1 MWVVDP
7 VGHEARSAAAA
18 GRARCFGASVSESLD
33 DVLLGLDGRSYG
45 EYRRIGRRP
54 WALEQGTLTLEHVQ
68 ADPFAAPSR
77 VRIDLP
83 GSVPRLP
90 RAALDS
96 GHARRASADFLQ
108 RAVLAR
114 LGATPSPQRV
124 VRAGDDSAG
133 AAARRDAGPVAG
145 DAREAPPHGATARPG
160 TPGRPRAASDGGGER
175 LEMAHVGPEVLER
188 TGLVVAPDG
197 SLCVRLCAGLPAAGR
212 RILGRAAGELLVRRL
227 PALLASAL
235 DESAIDLPGLLEQV
249 RVIED
254 QVALRDQLARNGL
267 VAFLAEG
274 AILPRASRVDARPL
288 VGALPLVVPE
298 ALAVELDAPHA
309 GRLRGLGIRRGV
321 TLVVGGGYH
330 GKSTLLAALA
340 HAVYDHV
347 PGDGRERCVTVTSA
361 IKVRAEDGRSVR
373 GVDLRPFIGTLP
385 LGRSTQ
391 DFGTDDASGSTSQ
404 AAAIVEGIEAGATAL
419 LIDEDTAATNFMIR
433 DARMRELVPAA
444 SEPITPLIDRVR
456 QLASERGVASV
467 IVGGGAGDYLDVADN
482 VIRMDAYQPHD
493 ATAAARAV
501 ARHQPLAE
509 AARPVAPGPWRLARA
524 RIPHPASFDARRGA
538 KAERV
543 RSRRIDAI
551 EIGEQELDLS
561 ALEQIVDPGQ
571 THTLGDVLLWLGR
584 ELCDGRRSIPEL
596 LDAICARL
604 ADGLEAVAAPGF
616 GDRATVRRHEIAAA
630 LNRLRSLRLV

>member
-1 MWVVDP
+1 M
-7 VGHEARSAAAA
+7 
-18 GRARCFGASVSESLD
+18 SESLR

-54 WALEQGTLTLEHVQ
+54 WALEQGTLTVEHVQ

-77 VRIDLP
+77 LRIDLP

-90 RAALDS
+90 RAALEG
-96 GHARRASADFLQ
+96 GHARRATADFLQ

-114 LGATPSPQRV
+114 LAARTGSPRV
-124 VRAGDDSAG
+124 RPGDAAAGGESG
-133 AAARRDAGPVAG
+133 AAVASRDGSPDAVA
-145 DAREAPPHGATARPG
+145 
-160 TPGRPRAASDGGGER
+160 GGGER
-175 LEMAHVGPEVLER
+175 FEMANVGPEVLER
-188 TGLVVAPDG
+188 TGLVVRPDG
-197 SLCVRLCAGLPAAGR
+197 SLCVRLRVGLPAAGR
-212 RILGRAAGELLVRRL
+212 RIRGRAAGELLAQRL
-227 PALLASAL
+227 PALLASTL
-235 DESAIDLPGLLEQV
+235 DESVIDLPRLLEQV
-249 RVIED
+249 RAIED
-254 QVALRDQLARNGL
+254 QVALRDQLARHGL

-288 VGALPLVVPE
+288 AGALPLVVPE
-298 ALAVELDAPHA
+298 ALAVELDAPYA
-309 GRLRGLGIRRGV
+309 GRLRGLGIRQGI

-347 PGDGRERCVTVTSA
+347 PGDGRERCVTVAAT

-385 LGRSTQ
+385 LGRSTEE
-391 DFGTDDASGSTSQ
+391 FVTDDASGSTSQ

-456 QLASERGVASV
+456 QLAHERGVSSV
-467 IVGGGAGDYLDVADN
+467 IVGGGAGDYLDVADE
-482 VIRMDAYQPHD
+482 VIRMDAYQPHA
-493 ATAAARAV
+493 ATGAARAV
-501 ARHQPLAE
+501 AERQPLAP
-509 AARPVAPGPWRLARA
+509 AARPAAPGPWPPARA
-524 RIPHPASFDARRGA
+524 RIPHPASFDARRGLRG
-538 KAERV
+538 ERV
-543 RSRRIDAI
+543 RSRRIDAL
-551 EIGEQELDLS
+551 EIGEQELDLA

-571 THTLGDVLLWLGR
+571 THTIGDVLLWLGR
-584 ELCDGRRSIPEL
+584 EGGDGRRSIPEL

-604 ADGLEAVAAPGF
+604 ATGLEAVAAPGF
-616 GDRATVRRHEIAAA
+616 GDRAAVRRHEIAAA
-630 LNRLRSLRLV
+630 LNRLRSLRLA